1 MASLNKWLGIG
12 NLGRDPEIRF
22 MPDGKAVANLSIA
35 CTEKYKDKNGEKKEV
50 TEWVNVVFFGR
61 LAEIVGDFLKSGNS
75 IYVEGKMKTERYT
88 DKVTGVEKFSTKI
101 VGEHM
106 QILQGNRTEGDG
118 KPRSNKTP
126 SDDKKTDQKTNFDDL
141 DDRIPF

>member
-1 MASLNKWLGIG
+1 M
-12 NLGRDPEIRF
+12 
-22 MPDGKAVANLSIA
+22 
-35 CTEKYKDKNGEKKEV
+35 
-50 TEWVNVVFFGR
+50 VFFGR

-88 DKVTGVEKFSTKI
+88 DRITGVEKFSTKI

-106 QILQGNRTEGDG
+106 QILQGNRTEGDE
-118 KPRSNKTP
+118 KPRFNKNP
-126 SDDKKTDQKTNFDDL
+126 SDDKKTAQKTNFDDL

>member
-88 DKVTGVEKFSTKI
+88 DRITGVEKFSTKI

-106 QILQGNRTEGDG
+106 QILQGNRTEGDE
-118 KPRSNKTP
+118 KPRFNKTP
-126 SDDKKTDQKTNFDDL
+126 SDDKKTAQKTNFDDL

>member
-88 DKVTGVEKFSTKI
+88 DRLTGVEKFSTKI

-106 QILQGNRTEGDG
+106 QILQGNRTEGDE
-118 KPRSNKTP
+118 KPRFNKTP
-126 SDDKKTDQKTNFDDL
+126 SDDKKTAQKTNFDDL

>member
-106 QILQGNRTEGDG
+106 QILQGNRTEGDE

-126 SDDKKTDQKTNFDDL
+126 SDNKKTAQKTNFDDL

>member
-1 MASLNKWLGIG
+1 M
-12 NLGRDPEIRF
+12 
-22 MPDGKAVANLSIA
+22 
-35 CTEKYKDKNGEKKEV
+35 
-50 TEWVNVVFFGR
+50 VFFGR

-88 DKVTGVEKFSTKI
+88 DRLTGVEKFSTKI

-106 QILQGNRTEGDG
+106 QILQGNRTEGDE

-126 SDDKKTDQKTNFDDL
+126 SDNKKTAQKTNFDDL